1 MAVSLVAVLRTPYSL
16 PPSCFAATVAVLNLL
31 QEDTIIP
38 NNAQNLSIEYDVT
51 TYAINH
57 PLSMSPGIY
66 HEPLVWDIPTL
77 DKARELLAQISV
89 KDAKIV
95 KSVEYYYSDQAAQN
109 RRLSAL
115 ADHGIMACIEL
126 HTPTRDKASGVV
138 L

>member
-1 MAVSLVAVLRTPYSL
+1 MVVVLKLT
-16 PPSCFAATVAVLNLL
+16 
-31 QEDTIIP
+31 EDFIMSNHTQVP
-38 NNAQNLSIEYDVT
+38 SIEYDVI
-51 TYAINH
+51 TYVINH

-77 DKARELLAQISV
+77 DKARKLLAQISV

-95 KSVEYYYSDQAAQN
+95 KSVEYFYNDQAAHN

-126 HTPTRDKASGVV
+126 HTPTSNRTSGVV